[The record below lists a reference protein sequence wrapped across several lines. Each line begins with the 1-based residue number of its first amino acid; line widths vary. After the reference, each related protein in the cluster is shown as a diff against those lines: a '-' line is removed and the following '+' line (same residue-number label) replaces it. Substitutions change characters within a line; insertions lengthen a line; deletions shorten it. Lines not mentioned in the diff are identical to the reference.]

1 MIKDLPKY
9 GELPSVAIVTGKPSH
24 LRLDMLSQILTLG
37 NIHAHSKVVVME
49 TCQGLLTGAVLERLG
64 GYNNNNYYYYY
75 YYCYYY
81 YCILGYGQ
89 LVQVFY
95 GDKPVRYEERERE
108 GGGVRGRNRIS
119 QLGMKRERGRNRSNS
134 NTIKRACVYC

>member
-1 MIKDLPKY
+1 MTKDLPKY

-75 YYCYYY
+75 YSN

-95 GDKPVRYEERERE
+95 GDKPVRYEER
-108 GGGVRGRNRIS
+108 GGRVRGRNS
-119 QLGMKRERGRNRSNS
+119 SNS

>member
-1 MIKDLPKY
+1 
-9 GELPSVAIVTGKPSH
+9 
-24 LRLDMLSQILTLG
+24 MLSQILTLG

-64 GYNNNNYYYYY
+64 GYNNNNNNYHYYYYY
-75 YYCYYY
+75 YYSN

-95 GDKPVRYEERERE
+95 GDKPVRYEERER
-108 GGGVRGRNRIS
+108 
-119 QLGMKRERGRNRSNS
+119 RERVRGRNRSNS